1 MSYLSPE
8 ILRPYL
14 DQRLISESCH
24 AEAPH
29 VRIYNYT
36 PLCQYQQA
44 WDNVTLRCRGLIL
57 DTQHEQVLA
66 RPFKKFFNYQEHVN
80 KGLPLP
86 NERHVVTT
94 KYDGSLGIL
103 YWLNDEP
110 WIATRGS
117 FTSDQAIWA
126 TKWLREHADFDDLRD
141 DVTYLFEII
150 YTENKIVVDYAFEGL
165 VLLTMV
171 DIASGR
177 EFFEEISSQY
187 VTPYVAQKIDAMDFS
202 TLESMDEP
210 NSEGFVIHYPHAGLR
225 LKIKFPS
232 YVRLHKIITGLSEKG
247 IWEHLRSG
255 GSLEELLAN
264 APDEMHGW
272 LRETVKELQGKF
284 RLIEHMGE
292 CVSAEAKQYP
302 ARKEQAA
309 YIIGRDFAPVK
320 IAFQMLDGKDY
331 RDTIWRMIEPKGAT
345 TFRRDMGDA

>member
-1 MSYLSPE
+1 MPYLSPE

-14 DQRLISESCH
+14 DQKLISESCH
-24 AEAPH
+24 PEAPH

-36 PLCQYQQA
+36 PVCQYQQA
-44 WDNVTLRCRGLIL
+44 WDEVTIQCRGLIL

-80 KGLPLP
+80 KGLSLP
-86 NERHVVTT
+86 MEDPVITT

-103 YWLNDEP
+103 YWLNNEP

-117 FTSDQAIWA
+117 FTSDQAVWA
-126 TKWLREHADFDDLRD
+126 TKWLRENSDYGSLDKTITFL
-141 DVTYLFEII
+141 YEII
-150 YTENKIVVDYAFEGL
+150 YTDNKIVVDYGFEGL
-165 VLLTMV
+165 ILLAAIETINEKEIPYLSWPYGGTPF
-171 DIASGR
+171 IAGS
-177 EFFEEISSQY
+177 ISNN
-187 VTPYVAQKIDAMDFS
+187 DLS
-202 TLESMDEP
+202 TLASMDEP
-210 NSEGFVIHYPHAGLR
+210 NSEGFVIHYPHDGLR

-272 LRETVKELQGKF
+272 LRETLKELQGKF

-292 CVSAEAKQYP
+292 CVSTEAKQYP
-302 ARKEQAA
+302 TRKEQAA
-309 YIIGRDFAPVK
+309 HIIGRDFAPTK

-331 RDTIWRMIEPKGAT
+331 RDAIWRMIEPKGAR
-345 TFRRDMGDA
+345 TFRRDMEDA